1 MRRGTWILVAAA
13 CATVLGILIGF
24 HAGSAQDVKGKKP
37 PATPT
42 PYNPY
47 PPGILP
53 ADIDSELARVIR
65 EIDGIFAQ
73 ALAEWKALPP
83 PMLTGQPPTLKDSGY
98 KMVEVLG
105 KLLNFD
111 KTMSPFRNV

>member
-37 PATPT
+37 SASPT

-53 ADIDSELARVIR
+53 ADLQPEPDRAHR
-65 EIDGIFAQ
+65 ETASTFHKPFA
-73 ALAEWKALPP
+73 EFRELPP
-83 PMLTGQPPTLKDSGY
+83 PNLTGHPQIFQGTAYPL
-98 KMVEVLG
+98 
-105 KLLNFD
+105 F
-111 KTMSPFRNV
+111 